1 VQVAA
6 TESLVELWAGST
18 RLAVHPR
25 ATRPG
30 QRLVLPGQWAGLR
43 RTDARRPADPLGQ
56 QRAALEVEAR
66 PLAIYD
72 ALVGAGR

>member
-1 VQVAA
+1 M
-6 TESLVELWAGST
+6 G
-18 RLAVHPR
+18 
-25 ATRPG
+25 RP
-30 QRLVLPGQWAGLR
+30 